1 MDSAPRFED
10 GRALPLAQIGP
21 EELKEKIS
29 EEITSHA
36 LRSAIL
42 EATTS
47 KDDTPPEPV
56 SKWGWTRHPLFLALL
71 AFFLTGGVGTWLETQ
86 IANSAR
92 DAEIREAEIQKAH
105 DKEIRARQ
113 ALFELMAI
121 TNERSIRTSLL
132 TFAIRSD
139 PTLIA
144 VRKANYDVAFVDWNV
159 ELDGVLFRIREALV
173 DDPNL
178 VATEHRFEELVSV
191 FVDTGKKAAF
201 NIANNCLSDALIKAR
216 QESAAFN
223 CGIVWNI
230 KVKIQADRARQCVL
244 AIVAEGLR
252 IARYNTR
259 KSVATA
265 SNDRSFT
272 ETFEPS
278 STPEEVCQKVN

>member
-1 MDSAPRFED
+1 M
-10 GRALPLAQIGP
+10 AQIGS
-21 EELKEKIS
+21 EELKKKIS

-47 KDDTPPEPV
+47 EEGTPPEPAAKA
-56 SKWGWTRHPLFLALL
+56 SWTRHPLFLALL

-113 ALFELMAI
+113 ALFELMTI

-139 PTLIA
+139 PTLISE
-144 VRKANYDVAFVDWNV
+144 RKAKYDVAFVNWNV

-191 FVDTGKKAAF
+191 YVDTGKKAAF
-201 NIANNCLSDALIKAR
+201 NIANNCLSDALIKTR
-216 QESAAFN
+216 QDSAAFN

-244 AIVAEGLR
+244 AIVAEGLQ

-259 KSVATA
+259 KSVAIA
-265 SNDRSFT
+265 SNDRSFN
-272 ETFEPS
+272 EAFEPS